1 MMHKR
6 TSAIAGLVIAALAL
20 TGTLVALAM
29 STDEPGEAAVYT
41 IDDHGSAIALQPG
54 ESFTVVLEGNPTTGY
69 GWQMSGL
76 DTAVLTAAE
85 PEFVS
90 DSDLLGAGGEYRFT
104 FTASGSGETQLEL
117 VYLRPWEQAAPLET
131 FTMTVTV
138 P

>member
-6 TSAIAGLVIAALAL
+6 TNVIAGLVIAAVAL

-41 IDDHGSAIALQPG
+41 VDDHGTAIVLQAG
-54 ESFTVVLEGNPTTGY
+54 ETFTVVLAGNPTTGY
-69 GWQMSGL
+69 GWQISRI
-76 DTAVLTAAE
+76 DPAVLAAAE
-85 PEFVS
+85 PEYLG
-90 DSDLLGAGGEYRFT
+90 DSDMIGAGGMYTFT
-104 FTASGSGETQLEL
+104 FTAAGAGESQLEL
-117 VYLRPWEQAAPLET
+117 VYLRPWEQAAPLQT